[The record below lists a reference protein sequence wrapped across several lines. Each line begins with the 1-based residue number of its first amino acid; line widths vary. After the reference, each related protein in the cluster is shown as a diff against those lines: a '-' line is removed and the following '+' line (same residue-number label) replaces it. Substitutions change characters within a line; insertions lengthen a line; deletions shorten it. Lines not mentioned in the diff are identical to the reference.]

1 MTTEERPLKRSAG
14 IVIVRT
20 ENDRC
25 LFLLL
30 RSFNY
35 WDFPKGEVEAD
46 EDPLQ
51 TAIRE
56 VEEETGLT
64 RLTFPWSRDY
74 YETRPYRTGKFLKI
88 ARYYLART
96 DQKDIKLGIS
106 PELGEPEHHE
116 WRWMTLQEARKHLKP
131 RLRSVLDWAIRIIN
145 CDT

>member
-14 IVIVRT
+14 IVIVRA

-35 WDFPKGEVEAD
+35 WDFPKGEVEPD

-64 RLTFPWSRDY
+64 RLTFPWGRDY

-96 DQKDIKLGIS
+96 DQKHIKLGIS
-106 PELGEPEHHE
+106 PELGGPEHHE
-116 WRWMTLQEARKHLKP
+116 WRWVTSKEAETLLNP
-131 RLRSVLDWAIRIIN
+131 RLKAVLEWASTLSGCN
-145 CDT
+145 D